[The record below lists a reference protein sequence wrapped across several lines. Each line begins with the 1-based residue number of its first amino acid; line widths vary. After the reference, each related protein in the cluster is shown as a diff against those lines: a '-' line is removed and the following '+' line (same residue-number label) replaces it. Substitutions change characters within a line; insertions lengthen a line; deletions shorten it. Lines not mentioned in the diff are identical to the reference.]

1 MEKNKV
7 GNRDKEL
14 PKMFKQSGYL
24 SPLQEDL
31 EEIMQNTAQRDDKYG
46 RDLKIWGTEWGV
58 P

>member
-24 SPLQEDL
+24 SPFQEDL

-46 RDLKIWGTEWGV
+46 RDLKV
-58 P
+58 